1 MINYPEGISNS
12 EIGLYLA
19 AFEKCRELIKEKN
32 NQITSEEIIDEVIA
46 SKWGKVV
53 DNPEH
58 LRKFLRAEVK
68 VPIDPIHTMAD
79 KRVKDSKW
87 FAEYKKNNMGNLEYW
102 TRYYNYLRTKPSWSL
117 DAITDIDDSTD
128 ALMNYL
134 ADPSLEKKDDVRG
147 LAFGYVQSGK
157 TAHYLGVIN
166 KAVDAGYKII
176 VVLAGIHNNLR
187 SQTQIRLEEE
197 VLGYDVSGLSS
208 EEDTILGVGKV
219 RSVSYHLQAL
229 TSREEDGDLNKFK
242 AGTSMN
248 PPLVVV
254 TKKNVS
260 VLNRLIKYLTD
271 NPISVT
277 DEKGKKYIP
286 AKYPAL
292 IIDDEAD
299 QASLNTKDCFNA
311 DGTLKEDFNPTKING
326 CIRRLLGLF
335 ECNSYVGYTATPFA
349 NIFIPPKMVN
359 GKYGDDLFPRD
370 FIVNIPR
377 SDMYIGAL
385 EFFGL
390 NDDERKIK
398 SMPLYRKIE
407 KSKDYL
413 GKGTKKDDIV
423 GALPEELK
431 EAVKSFVISVAIRNL
446 RGQRNKPN
454 TMLIHIVRFKGQ
466 QNIIKRKVDSYFK
479 DEIVNYIVN
488 NDKEIQEELKSIWVS
503 DYLTTTEQMRN
514 DFEKYMENIPDF
526 TWEDVWTE
534 IRRYI
539 RAKEYAV
546 YSVNGDSD
554 DVLIYDKHKGEPFNV
569 IVIGGDKL
577 ARGLTL
583 EGLLVSY
590 FTRSSSTYDTLMQ
603 MGRWFGYR
611 PGYIDLCRLYTTK
624 ELHGFFVDISRATED
639 LVKQINY
646 MSDVVKQTPFEFGLG
661 VESNPDLLITSK
673 NKMRTGKEMKRDFSA
688 HFSQTRVIDINSE
701 QYDENFTAI
710 ENLIKSIGAPATDID
725 LKSRGIERVGDHYYW
740 TNVMGVD
747 VAQFLREYKT
757 SASASR
763 ANSAYMADYVLN
775 QNEHQGLTNWTVC
788 LINIDI
794 PDVKPF
800 SIAGLEVGAG
810 VQRSKAES
818 TDGGNT
824 CDLHVLTSGD
834 HEYLD
839 YTADEI
845 KRKNDYK
852 AEGKTNPELRSLVRK
867 RENGLLILYPLGG
880 VEVLM
885 NPEVIKDHH
894 IPFGFA
900 VVFPDRKGQGNIKSY
915 RINDIAVEK
924 KSYDF
929 DA

>member
-32 NQITSEEIIDEVIA
+32 NQITAEEIIDEVIA
-46 SKWGKVV
+46 SKWGRVV
-53 DNPEH
+53 DNPEQ
-58 LRKFLRAEVK
+58 LREFLRAEVK

-87 FAEYKKNNMGNLEYW
+87 FVEYKKNNIGNLEYW

-176 VVLAGIHNNLR
+176 IVLAGIHNNLR

-219 RSVSYHLQAL
+219 HSVSYHLQAL

-286 AKYPAL
+286 AKYPVL

-326 CIRRLLGLF
+326 CIRQLLGLF

-423 GALPEELK
+423 GPLPEELK
-431 EAVKSFVISVAIRNL
+431 AAVKSFVISVAIRNL

-488 NDKEIQEELKSIWVS
+488 NDKEIQEELQSIWAS
-503 DYLTTTEQMRN
+503 DYLTTTEQMRS

-526 TWEDVWTE
+526 TWGDVWTE

-539 RAKEYAV
+539 RAKEYAI

-639 LVKQINY
+639 LVRQINY

-661 VESNPDLLITSK
+661 IESNPDLLITSK

-710 ENLIKSIGAPATDID
+710 ENLIKSIGAPATDVE

-740 TNVMGVD
+740 INVIGAD

-794 PDVKPF
+794 PDVKSF

-818 TDGGNT
+818 TDGGNI

-845 KRKNDYK
+845 KSKNDYK
-852 AEGKTNPELRSLVRK
+852 AEGKTNPELRSLVRDRK
-867 RENGLLILYPLGG
+867 NGLLILYPLGG
-880 VEVLM
+880 VEILM
-885 NPEVIKDHH
+885 VPEVIKDHH

>member
-32 NQITSEEIIDEVIA
+32 NRITSEEIIDEVIA

-53 DNPEH
+53 DKPEQ
-58 LRKFLRAEVK
+58 LRDFLRAEVK

-87 FAEYKKNNMGNLEYW
+87 FIEYKRNNIGKMEYW
-102 TRYYNYLRTKPSWSL
+102 TRYYSYLRSKPAWSL

-134 ADPSLEKKDDVRG
+134 ADPSLGKKDDVRG

-166 KAVDAGYKII
+166 KAVDAGYKILI
-176 VVLAGIHNNLR
+176 ILAGIHNNLR

-208 EEDTILGVGKV
+208 DEDNILGVGKV
-219 RSVSYHLQAL
+219 HSVSHHLQAL
-229 TSREEDGDLNKFK
+229 TSREENGDFNKIK

-260 VLNRLIKYLTD
+260 VLNRLIKYMAEI
-271 NPISVT
+271 PISVP
-277 DEKGKKYIP
+277 DENGVKRVP
-286 AKYPAL
+286 VKYPAL
-292 IIDDEAD
+292 VIDDEAD
-299 QASLNTKDCFNA
+299 QASLNTKDSFNA
-311 DGTLKEDFNPTKING
+311 DGTLKEDCNPTKING
-326 CIRRLLGLF
+326 CIRRLLELF

-390 NDDERKIK
+390 SDDERKIK
-398 SMPLYRKIE
+398 SMPLYRNIE
-407 KSKDYL
+407 DNKDYL

-423 GALPEELK
+423 GPLPAELK
-431 EAVKSFVISVAIRNL
+431 LAVKAFVISVAIRNL

-479 DEIVNYIVN
+479 DEIANYVLN
-488 NDKEIQEELKSIWVS
+488 NDIEIEEELRNIWES
-503 DYLTTTEQMRN
+503 DYLTTTESMRN
-514 DFEKYMENIPDF
+514 DFPKYMSNSPNFGWKEI
-526 TWEDVWTE
+526 WVE
-534 IRRYI
+534 IRRYV
-539 RAKEYAV
+539 RAKEYAI

-611 PGYIDLCRLYTTK
+611 SGYIDLCRLYTTK
-624 ELHGFFVDISRATED
+624 ELNGFFVDISRATED
-639 LVKQINY
+639 LVRQINY
-646 MSDVVKQTPFEFGLG
+646 MSDVVKQTPSEFGLG

-673 NKMRTGKEMKRDFSA
+673 NKMRTGKEMRRDFSA
-688 HFSQTRVIDINSE
+688 HLSQTRVIDINPE
-701 QYDENFTAI
+701 QYDENFIAT
-710 ENLIKSIGAPATDID
+710 ENLVKSIGKPATDIE
-725 LKSRGIERVGDHYYW
+725 LKSRGIDRVGNHYYW
-740 TNVMGVD
+740 TNVIGAD

-763 ANSAYMADYVLN
+763 ANSAYMADYILN

-788 LINIDI
+788 LMNMDI
-794 PDVKPF
+794 SNTSSFLIGELK
-800 SIAGLEVGAG
+800 VGAG
-810 VQRSKAES
+810 VKRTNAEC
-818 TDGGNT
+818 TEGGML
-824 CDLHVLTSGD
+824 CDLHVLTSDG

-839 YTADEI
+839 YTDSE
-845 KRKNDYK
+845 KRLKDKLKVN
-852 AEGKTNPELRSLVRK
+852 GKSNPELRSEVRDRK
-867 RENGLLILYPLGG
+867 NGLLILYPLGG
-880 VEVLM
+880 VEPLM
-885 NPEVIKDHH
+885 NPDIVKGHK

-929 DA
+929 DT

>member
-1 MINYPEGISNS
+1 MINYPEGITNS
-12 EIGLYLA
+12 EIGLYFA

-32 NQITSEEIIDEVIA
+32 NQITSEEIIEEVIS
-46 SKWGKVV
+46 SKWGRVV
-53 DNPEH
+53 DDVEK
-58 LRKFLRAEVK
+58 LRVFLRAEVK
-68 VPIDPIHTMAD
+68 VPIDPIHTMAE
-79 KRVKDSKW
+79 KHKKDSKW
-87 FAEYKKNNMGNLEYW
+87 FVELKKNNPGQMEYW
-102 TRYYNYLRTKPSWSL
+102 SRYYNYLKNKPAWSL

-128 ALMNYL
+128 ALMNFL
-134 ADPSLEKKDDVRG
+134 ADPSLNKKDDVRG

-176 VVLAGIHNNLR
+176 IVLAGIHNNLR

-208 EEDTILGVGKV
+208 DKDNIFGVGKV
-219 RSVSYHLQAL
+219 RSVSHHLQAL
-229 TSREEDGDLNKFK
+229 TSREENGDFNKIK

-260 VLNRLIKYLTD
+260 VLNRLIKYMREI
-271 NPISVT
+271 PISCP
-277 DEKGKKYIP
+277 DENGEKRIP
-286 AKYPAL
+286 ASFPVL

-299 QASLNTKDCFNA
+299 QASLNTKDCFNV
-311 DGTLKEDFNPTKING
+311 DGSIKEDFDPTKING
-326 CIRRLLGLF
+326 CIRKLLELF
-335 ECNSYVGYTATPFA
+335 ECNSYVGYTATPYA

-390 NDDERKIK
+390 SDDEKKIK
-398 SMPLYRKIE
+398 SMPLCRPIE
-407 KSKDYL
+407 KNKDYL
-413 GKGTKKDDIV
+413 GKGTKKDDVV
-423 GALPEELK
+423 GPLPDELK
-431 EAVKSFVISVAIRNL
+431 VAIKSYVLSIAIRNL

-466 QNIIKRKVDSYFK
+466 QNIIKRKVDLFFK
-479 DEIVNYIVN
+479 EEIANYVIN
-488 NDKEIQEELKSIWVS
+488 NDSEIENELKSIWEN
-503 DYLTTTEQMRN
+503 DYLVTTESMRN
-514 DFEKYMENIPDF
+514 DFHKYMTDVKDF
-526 TWEDVWTE
+526 DWDTIWTE
-534 IRRYI
+534 IRRFI

-639 LVKQINY
+639 LVRQINY
-646 MSDVVKQTPFEFGLG
+646 MCDVVKQTPSEFGLG

-673 NKMRTGKEMKRDFSA
+673 NKLRRGKEMKRDFSA
-688 HFSQTRVIDINSE
+688 HLSQTRVIDIDGN
-701 QYDENFTAI
+701 QYDDNFRAV
-710 ENLIKSIGAPATDID
+710 ENL
-725 LKSRGIERVGDHYYW
+725 LKLKLS
-740 TNVMGVD
+740 
-747 VAQFLREYKT
+747 
-757 SASASR
+757 
-763 ANSAYMADYVLN
+763 
-775 QNEHQGLTNWTVC
+775 
-788 LINIDI
+788 
-794 PDVKPF
+794 
-800 SIAGLEVGAG
+800 
-810 VQRSKAES
+810 
-818 TDGGNT
+818 
-824 CDLHVLTSGD
+824 
-834 HEYLD
+834 
-839 YTADEI
+839 
-845 KRKNDYK
+845 
-852 AEGKTNPELRSLVRK
+852 
-867 RENGLLILYPLGG
+867 LILAL
-880 VEVLM
+880 
-885 NPEVIKDHH
+885 
-894 IPFGFA
+894 PFCGF
-900 VVFPDRKGQGNIKSY
+900 Y
-915 RINDIAVEK
+915 
-924 KSYDF
+924 
-929 DA
+929 